1 MQIDSHTIFWV
12 FTLLQPVGITVYLL
26 TARRHPNL
34 GGPGWWAAGCVA
46 AMLGFGGILLQGA
59 LPAILSINLANTM
72 LVVGT
77 LCLWAGLRAFFGRK
91 VPLGFLLSVA
101 LLAAILHCL
110 FTFAWPSIAARA
122 VVVSLFNGGGTLLAL
137 REVLQQ
143 RKSSLPIETNLL
155 GALLAIDA
163 LLHLTRLI
171 SAVILPAPV
180 TYGAPNS
187 VEGIF
192 LLTFAITAIGRL
204 ILFIALISGRLQ
216 DEREAADAHLR
227 ASEMRFR
234 KLLEVIPVSVQ
245 GYGADGV
252 THYWNKASEKIYG
265 YAAEEA
271 IGRQYVDL
279 IIPQEM
285 REAVRDGMQRMFA
298 TGQVVPTT
306 EMTLRH
312 KDGMRVAVI
321 SNHAYVNVPGNPPE
335 LFCVDTDIS
344 ERKLAEDEINSLAF
358 YDPLTGLPNRR
369 MLLDRLAQ
377 VVALSTRNEHHGAL
391 LCIDLDN
398 FKNLNDNLGHH
409 IGDLLLQQVAQ
420 RLSTCVREG
429 DTVARLGGD
438 EFLVI
443 LKDLSVSQ
451 HQATAEAESVGK
463 IILATLN
470 ETYELVGYEY
480 HSTPS
485 LGITVFADHQ
495 GTIEDLL
502 KRADLAM
509 YQAKAA
515 GRNTLRF
522 FDPKMEAVAMARA
535 AMESGLREAVQRSQ
549 FLLYYQA
556 QVDGNGRLT
565 GVEALLRWLHPERG
579 MVAPLEFISLA
590 EDTGLILPLGRWVL
604 ETACRQL
611 ALWGKQSESAHL
623 TMAVNVSARQFHH
636 RDFVDQV
643 LEILAQTSAN
653 PQHLKLEL
661 TESLLLD
668 DVEDVIAKMTVLKE
682 HGVTFALDDFGTGY
696 SSLSYLKR
704 LPLDQLKIDQS
715 FVRDILTDSND
726 ASIARTIVAL
736 AQSLGLSVIAEGVE
750 TEAQRDFLAESGCHA
765 YQGYFFGRPLPIES
779 FKEFPQLDV
788 FLP

>member
-1 MQIDSHTIFWV
+1 MQIDSRTIFWV
-12 FTLLQPVGITVYLL
+12 FTLLQPVGVTVYWL

-34 GGPGWWAAGCVA
+34 GGPGWWAAGCLA
-46 AMLGFGGILLQGA
+46 GMLGFGGILLQGA
-59 LPAILSINLANTM
+59 LPDILAVNLANA
-72 LVVGT
+72 LIVVGT

-91 VPLGFLLSVA
+91 VPFAFLASVA
-101 LLAAILHCL
+101 LLAAILHCM
-110 FTFAWPSIAARA
+110 FTFVWPSLAARA
-122 VVVSLFNGGGTLLAL
+122 MIVSLFNGGGTVFAL

-143 RKSSLPIETNLL
+143 RKSSLSIETNLL

-163 LLHLTRLI
+163 LLHLARI
-171 SAVILPAPV
+171 VSAMILPTPIS
-180 TYGAPNS
+180 YGAPNPL
-187 VEGIF
+187 EGIF

-204 ILFIALISGRLQ
+204 ILFITLISGRLQ

-227 ASEMRFR
+227 AGEMRFR

-265 YAAEEA
+265 YTAAEA

-285 REAVRDGMQRMFA
+285 REAVRDGMQKMFT
-298 TGQVVPTT
+298 TGQVAPTT
-306 EMTLRH
+306 ELTLRR
-312 KDGMRVAVI
+312 KDGARVAVI
-321 SNHAYVNVPGNPPE
+321 SNHAYVNVPGNAPE

-377 VVALSTRNEHHGAL
+377 VVAQSTRNEHHGAL

-420 RLSTCVREG
+420 RLSTCIREG

-522 FDPKMEAVAMARA
+522 FDPKMEAVVMARA

-549 FLLYYQA
+549 FLLHYQA
-556 QVDGNGRLT
+556 QVDGAGRLT

-604 ETACRQL
+604 ETACKQL
-611 ALWGKQSESAHL
+611 ALWDQQPETAHL

-643 LEILAQTSAN
+643 MEILAQTGAN
-653 PQHLKLEL
+653 PQRLKLEL

-668 DVEDVIAKMTVLKE
+668 DVEDVIAKMTILKE

-750 TEAQRDFLAESGCHA
+750 TEAQRDFLAASGCHA